1 MNRNLGVFITELRF
15 DLNGMVELEKSFGG
29 SLKSAVV
36 RVAKGGR
43 MVVAV
48 EAFTRHLAQAPT
60 RDEIGVMIQERGKGT
75 VLRELRA
82 GLVDSLTAGMPLQP
96 EALPSRYQGMR
107 ANTAAIEQLQQEWPE
122 HRQRQ
127 QAAYLRYATWL
138 FLSDSHPGLTVE
150 DVGREITPLLYHAL
164 HRAFEAALWRWAEE
178 QEAAQG
184 KGGV

>member
-1 MNRNLGVFITELRF
+1 MRF

-43 MVVAV
+43 MAVAV
-48 EAFTRHLAQAPT
+48 EAFTRHLTLAPT
-60 RDEIGVMIQERGKGT
+60 RDEIGAMIQQRGEST
-75 VLRELRA
+75 ILRELQA
-82 GLVDSLTAGMPLQP
+82 GLVDALTAGMPLQP

-107 ANTAAIEQLQQEWPE
+107 ASTAAVEKLQQEWPE
-122 HRQRQ
+122 YRQRQ
-127 QAAYLRYATWL
+127 QAAYLRYATRL
-138 FLSDSHPGLTVE
+138 FLSESHPGLTVE

-164 HRAFEAALWRWAEE
+164 HRAFEATLWRWAEE

-184 KGGV
+184 NGGV